1 MRPIALCVLAGLV
14 AVMAAA
20 TAGCGCAGQ
29 PDEILILCGT
39 SFGPPVEKLKTQYE
53 KETGQTVTL
62 SFGGSEDLL
71 PNVKNHTV
79 GDLFVSHD
87 PYMDYTQKAK
97 AMHRWVQVGYVAPVL
112 VVQKGNP
119 RKIEKFE
126 DLAKPGLKVILPN
139 PDFST
144 CGKMVF
150 KLLEKKKIKEAVL
163 ENVGNR
169 QFRSHSDIGNKMKL
183 GHGDVAIMWNGVA
196 HNFLDAIEI
205 VPTPYEYDDEV
216 HVGIIGLSYSK
227 QKDKVEQ
234 FLKFADEHG
243 KAIFKEFGYV
253 KSFEPEAKK

>member
-1 MRPIALCVLAGLV
+1 MRPIARTLLAV
-14 AVMAAA
+14 VVAAA
-20 TAGCGCAGQ
+20 AVAASGCGGVQQA
-29 PDEILILCGT
+29 DELLILCGT

-71 PNVKNHTV
+71 PNVKAKSV
-79 GDLFVSHD
+79 GDLFVTHD
-87 PYMDYTQKAK
+87 PYMDYTEEAG
-97 AMHRWVQVGYVAPVL
+97 AMLRWVRVGYVAPVL

-119 RKIEKFE
+119 KKIERIE
-126 DLAKPGLKVILPN
+126 DLAKPGLEVLLPN

-150 KLLEKKKIKEAVL
+150 KLLQKKGIKDAVL

-169 QFRSHSDIGNKMKL
+169 QFRAHSDIGNKMKL

-205 VPTPYEYDDEV
+205 VPTPYEYDEEV
-216 HVGIIGLSYSK
+216 RVGVVGLSYSR

-234 FLKFADEHG
+234 FLKFAEDHAEEV
-243 KAIFKEFGYV
+243 FREFGYV
-253 KSFEPEAKK
+253 K